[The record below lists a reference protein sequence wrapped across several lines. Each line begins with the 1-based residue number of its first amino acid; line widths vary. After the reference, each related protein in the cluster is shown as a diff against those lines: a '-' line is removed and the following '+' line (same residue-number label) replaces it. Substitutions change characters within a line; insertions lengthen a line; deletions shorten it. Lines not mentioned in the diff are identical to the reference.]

1 MALAASLAALVLAP
15 PPEPDWDA
23 LLKPAGL
30 TLQTAVLDP
39 QVLLMFEG
47 DEFVLPAFQAYWT
60 APFRIPA
67 FGRSLQASLAAS
79 VDQPN
84 EAFVAAG
91 RLLGFG
97 TRRTLLGDP
106 LVQPPKSLEAALSS
120 LFLRAGKPAPK
131 DLAKRCGEAEA
142 LVGAEGCARVASVVA
157 QAASALDWR
166 DASFHSGAEAL
177 FARAQAQ
184 EGESGGPRDLA
195 KWLGELRSLDLRP
208 MLAGAHDLFLACH
221 RACKKLPGARPGLVE
236 IPTPYGAV
244 AIGGG
249 GANEYASKP
258 YLLIFDA
265 GGDDTYL
272 GGGRN
277 VGPDNPAS
285 VVIDLGGNDLH
296 LSHADLAKAA
306 VAAWG
311 PRKAM
316 RRPGPARAAC
326 GIAGVFDLEGNDRY
340 ASSGPGIASAD
351 FGAAMLWDGAGD
363 DVYDGYSDC
372 EASARFGVA
381 LLVDRRG
388 NDRYDAFANAQ
399 GFGGTHGAGV
409 LLDVEGDDRYS
420 ANDSTLDFPSPQ
432 SAEHNAS
439 CSQGAA
445 FGRRADYSDGHSMGG
460 GFGVLADLRGNDA
473 YSCGVFGQGV
483 GYWKGVG
490 LLLDAEGDDRYD
502 GVWYVQGAA
511 AHFAV
516 GALLDGSG
524 DDQYR
529 STMNMSA
536 GAGHDFSIGWLEDL
550 AGNDRYVANTLSF
563 GASNANGIGIFR
575 DAAGDDSYAA
585 PSVCF
590 GWATDP
596 GPGGLRALALGLG
609 VFLDQSGNDRYQTSQ
624 GFPQNGSSAVNWTTK
639 VDPPHGGR
647 LGLFVDWSP

>member
-1 MALAASLAALVLAP
+1 MVLAASLAALVLAP

-30 TLQTAVLDP
+30 SLQTAVLDP

-47 DEFVLPAFQAYWT
+47 DEFVLPAFQAYWA

-67 FGRSLQASLAAS
+67 FGRSLQSSLAGS

-97 TRRTLLGDP
+97 TRRTLLADP
-106 LVQPPKSLEAALSS
+106 LVQPPKSLESALEA
-120 LFLRAGKPAPK
+120 LFRRAGKPKPGT
-131 DLAKRCGEAEA
+131 LAARCAEAEA
-142 LVGAEGCARVASVVA
+142 LIGTEGCARVAAVVA

-166 DASFHSGAEAL
+166 DAAFPGGPEPLFTRTQAAEDEA
-177 FARAQAQ
+177 
-184 EGESGGPRDLA
+184 GGPRDLA
-195 KWLGELRSLDLRP
+195 KWLGELRSIDLRP
-208 MLAGAHDLFLACH
+208 LLAGAHDLFLSCH
-221 RACKKLPGARPGLVE
+221 RACAQPLDGKPGLVE

-249 GANEYASKP
+249 GANEYPSKA
-258 YLLIFDA
+258 YLLILDA

-277 VGPDNPAS
+277 VSPDNPAS
-285 VVIDLGGNDLH
+285 VVIDLGGNDRY
-296 LSHADLAKAA
+296 LSHPDLAKAS
-306 VAAWG
+306 VADWG
-311 PRKAM
+311 PRKAL
-316 RRPGPARAAC
+316 RRPGPGRAAC
-326 GIAGVFDLEGNDRY
+326 GIAGVFDRTGNDRY

-351 FGAAMLWDGAGD
+351 FGAAMLWDGGGD
-363 DVYDGYSDC
+363 DAYDGYADC

-381 LLVDRRG
+381 LLLDRGG
-388 NDRYDAFANAQ
+388 NDRYDAFANSQ

-409 LLDVEGDDRYS
+409 LLDAEGNDRYS
-420 ANDSTLDFPSPQ
+420 ANDTTLDFPSPQ
-432 SAEHNAS
+432 SAQHNAS

-460 GFGVLADLRGNDA
+460 GFGVLADLQGDDA

-490 LLLDAEGDDRYD
+490 LLLDGQGNDRYD
-502 GVWYVQGAA
+502 GVWYVQGAS

-524 DDQYR
+524 DDRYG

-550 AGNDRYVANTLSF
+550 AGNDQYVAATLSL
-563 GASNANGIGIFR
+563 GASNANGIGVFR
-575 DAAGDDSYAA
+575 DAAGDDSYSA
-585 PSVCF
+585 PSVTL

-596 GPGGLRALALGLG
+596 GPGGLRTLALGLG

-624 GFPQNGSSAVNWTTK
+624 TYPQNGSSAVNWTTK